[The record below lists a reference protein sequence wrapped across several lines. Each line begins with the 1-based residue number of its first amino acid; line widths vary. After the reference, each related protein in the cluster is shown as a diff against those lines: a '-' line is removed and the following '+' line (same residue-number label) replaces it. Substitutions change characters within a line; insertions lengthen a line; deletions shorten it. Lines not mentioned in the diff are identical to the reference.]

1 MSGKINSPDNQDF
14 WDDGINFDE
23 QKLTKKEN
31 KNNHK
36 MNKSKSCVILNTI
49 NENDSYETKKENK
62 LLRNHKLLKR
72 ILKTEESIPI
82 KKEKKEKKQI
92 DKLTKLYNKDISD
105 RKRVEKDIKNLKEKL
120 IKSELSGCTFKPQR
134 NKAKNKSFDKAY
146 KKYFGEKHIYQRGIL
161 YKKKCKKKLN
171 ELKKEVEEVENM
183 ESYPFKPEIKEKNLN
198 KVLYGKNYWEEQ
210 ANNLSNKIFLWR
222 YMKARK
228 DDSDKKKRLIWNICK
243 NNDDYNEENINDNDL
258 NKPKVIYR
266 SISQKNSLLYK
277 NSLHNILLSYKTNDN
292 NNNNENIMIKQQ

>member
-1 MSGKINSPDNQDF
+1 MAKKINNLDIRDF
-14 WDDGINFDE
+14 WDDGIKFDE
-23 QKLTKKEN
+23 PKLSKKEN

-36 MNKSKSCVILNTI
+36 MKKSKSCVILNTI
-49 NENDSYETKKENK
+49 NENDNYKAKKENK
-62 LLRNHKLLKR
+62 LLRNHKLLQR

-82 KKEKKEKKQI
+82 YKEKNEKKQI

-120 IKSELSGCTFKPQR
+120 LKSELNGCTFKPKKH
-134 NKAKNKSFDKAY
+134 KAKNKSFDIAY
-146 KKYFGEKHIYQRGIL
+146 QKYFGKKDIYQRGKI
-161 YKKKCKKKLN
+161 YMNMHKKKLN
-171 ELKKEVEEVENM
+171 KLKKEVEEVEKM

-198 KVLYGKNYWEEQ
+198 RVLYKGNIWEEQ
-210 ANNLSNKIFLWR
+210 ANNLSNQIFLWR

-228 DDSDKKKRLIWNICK
+228 DDSDKKKRLMWNIHK
-243 NNDDYNEENINDNDL
+243 NNDDYNKENINENDL

-277 NSLHNILLSYKTNDN
+277 NSLHSALLSYKTNDN
-292 NNNNENIMIKQQ
+292 NNNGDIMIKQQ